1 MFQRRVCQVALRR
14 HRAQALPRL
23 PQRFFSTEAGSKS
36 SQWARPA
43 VWAVAAA
50 LSVSAIA
57 YGFTQQ
63 KPLKLDSRSLAELDE
78 RTKREEGV
86 NEHSPMRL
94 RMEELIRE
102 KQDEIVFALEKIDGT
117 RFRKD
122 TWQRPHGGG
131 GLSMVLQDG
140 NVFEKAGVNTS
151 VVYGTLTK
159 ASIEKMR
166 ANHSNIAKDVDELP
180 FYALGLSLVLHP
192 HNPMAPTV
200 HFNCRYFETMNA
212 DGTPQTW
219 WFGGGSDLTPS
230 YLYDEDAVHFH
241 KTLKDA
247 CDKHN
252 KDFYP
257 RFKKWCDDYFNNTHR
272 GERRGIGGIFY
283 DDLDEKE
290 TDAENAF
297 AFTKEVVSSFLP
309 SYLPILEKRKDLP
322 FSQKEKDWQRIRR
335 GRYVE
340 FNLVHDRGTAFGLM
354 TPGSRTESILISL
367 PRTAEWK
374 YMHEPEPNTRESRL
388 IEVLQKPKEWVQQP
402 TEKMSFKG
410 LTTPNDLRAGNV
422 PASEQ
427 THGSEIQIVRHGRP
441 VTKAKP
447 SLLWRAL
454 VGGLWIAVFISLM
467 VKCSLNA
474 EHILNFNL
482 NLYIHAN
489 AADGTGASPKQSEK
503 VEKEEKE
510 ARGRQTMMES
520 TLPAPRTLLTSLVNT
535 LAHQPIPS
543 KDQYQSQPTNS
554 IARTRNTQNH
564 TPSNPLSLVPPSSRT
579 LLTTLHVIY
588 PSLLLPALDLLDRGL
603 VTRVSVVD
611 SSTSLPAQS
620 SPSSSQSPDEAEQ
633 ARCDAQIST
642 FHLVRSAQQSS
653 RRGRRPGTDVSGGG
667 KTYVVWT
674 QAWSC
679 DCAAFAFGAFPVDT
693 SPSAYQISSTDERLG
708 ASSLGTGP
716 WEFGGLSFDG
726 REKEDGGVGSGT
738 PPCCKHILA
747 CVLAERWGAVLG
759 SYVQERKVGREEA
772 AGLIGSL

>member
-1 MFQRRVCQVALRR
+1 
-14 HRAQALPRL
+14 
-23 PQRFFSTEAGSKS
+23 
-36 SQWARPA
+36 
-43 VWAVAAA
+43 
-50 LSVSAIA
+50 
-57 YGFTQQ
+57 
-63 KPLKLDSRSLAELDE
+63 
-78 RTKREEGV
+78 
-86 NEHSPMRL
+86 
-94 RMEELIRE
+94 
-102 KQDEIVFALEKIDGT
+102 
-117 RFRKD
+117 
-122 TWQRPHGGG
+122 
-131 GLSMVLQDG
+131 
-140 NVFEKAGVNTS
+140 
-151 VVYGTLTK
+151 
-159 ASIEKMR
+159 
-166 ANHSNIAKDVDELP
+166 
-180 FYALGLSLVLHP
+180 
-192 HNPMAPTV
+192 
-200 HFNCRYFETMNA
+200 
-212 DGTPQTW
+212 
-219 WFGGGSDLTPS
+219 
-230 YLYDEDAVHFH
+230 
-241 KTLKDA
+241 
-247 CDKHN
+247 
-252 KDFYP
+252 
-257 RFKKWCDDYFNNTHR
+257 
-272 GERRGIGGIFY
+272 
-283 DDLDEKE
+283 
-290 TDAENAF
+290 
-297 AFTKEVVSSFLP
+297 
-309 SYLPILEKRKDLP
+309 
-322 FSQKEKDWQRIRR
+322 
-335 GRYVE
+335 
-340 FNLVHDRGTAFGLM
+340 
-354 TPGSRTESILISL
+354 
-367 PRTAEWK
+367 
-374 YMHEPEPNTRESRL
+374 
-388 IEVLQKPKEWVQQP
+388 
-402 TEKMSFKG
+402 MSFKG

-467 VKCSLNA
+467 VKCSLFSNWYLGLHRIYSRLQHPVLGGLGRSCRRDLRSGLRPHCRNA